1 MLTEREALRLW
12 QKLFRG
18 QAITALT
25 LDEASTVID
34 DLPLDSPVRIR
45 LSNELDEL
53 RKLQVTN
60 RE

>member
-1 MLTEREALRLW
+1 MLTEREAQRLW

-18 QAITALT
+18 QTITSLT

-45 LSNELDEL
+45 LSTELDEL
-53 RKLQVTN
+53 RRMQETS

>member
-1 MLTEREALRLW
+1 MLTEREAQRLW

-25 LDEASTVID
+25 LDEARMVID

-53 RKLQVTN
+53 RRMQATN
-60 RE
+60 HE